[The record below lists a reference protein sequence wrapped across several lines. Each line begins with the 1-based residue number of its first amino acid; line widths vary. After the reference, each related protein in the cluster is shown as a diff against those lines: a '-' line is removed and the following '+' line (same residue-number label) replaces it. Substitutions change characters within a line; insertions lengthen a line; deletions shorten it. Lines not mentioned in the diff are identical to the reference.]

1 MASGAPRGR
10 LPRGGPRP
18 SMPHIQPGMCFL
30 KQNIRPYNN
39 SLEASSVRE
48 CISIE
53 RGIQV
58 PKSQPDR
65 WWVSTFP
72 DNDVISPYFV
82 EQKSLNGITPRNRD
96 SSESLANESD
106 RARKMLK
113 KFGKVVEKVAGRF
126 S

>member
-39 SLEASSVRE
+39 RLEACKIRG

-53 RGIQV
+53 RGIRSPEKSAGLVVGLYV
-58 PKSQPDR
+58 P
-65 WWVSTFP
+65 
-72 DNDVISPYFV
+72 
-82 EQKSLNGITPRNRD
+82 G
-96 SSESLANESD
+96 
-106 RARKMLK
+106 
-113 KFGKVVEKVAGRF
+113 
-126 S
+126 